1 MPSWFDKVFSGG
13 AGKTKAGAKPPEEK
27 VQLRNPILDDP
38 EFQEEQAK
46 PRPERAKPRRVIE
59 PTILADDAKAV
70 SSGDELRIKAKP
82 AADGR
87 SCTVY
92 IDRPLLERHSAWFTS
107 PSAAFGNS
115 PLAES
120 IFEIGGIESVQIH
133 GGTILVTRD
142 PYVKESWADTSKEI
156 ATRIRGH
163 FGKGAAIVT
172 DAFLSGLPAEKDIQD
187 KLQVVIDTEVN
198 PGIAAHSGSISLE
211 RVEANT
217 VFIRMMGGCQGCAA
231 SAVTLKQGIFQSFRE
246 AVPQVGA
253 ILDVTEH
260 AAGTNPYYTSLP
272 AGMRAD
278 A

>member
-13 AGKTKAGAKPPEEK
+13 AGKTKTKPPEERI
-27 VQLRNPILDDP
+27 QMRNPILDDP
-38 EFQEEQAK
+38 EFKEEQAK

-59 PTILADDAKAV
+59 PTILTDDAKAV
-70 SSGDELRIKAKP
+70 RAGDELRIKAKP
-82 AADGR
+82 ATDGR
-87 SCTVY
+87 SCTIY
-92 IDRPLLERHSAWFTS
+92 IDRPLLDKMSAWFTS

-120 IFEIGGIESVQIH
+120 IFEVNGIESVQIH

-142 PYVKESWADTSKEI
+142 PYVKESWTDTSKEV
-156 ATRIRGH
+156 AARIRNH
-163 FGKGAAIVT
+163 FTKQAPIVT
-172 DAFLSGLPAEKDIQD
+172 DSFLNGLPAEKDIQD
-187 KLQVVIDTEVN
+187 KLQTVIDTEVN
-198 PGIAAHSGSISLE
+198 PSIAAHSGSISLE

-231 SAVTLKQGIFQSFRE
+231 SAVTLKQGIFQAFRE

-272 AGMRAD
+272 AGIRAD